1 MMNAEKYAKQQ
12 QLDKLFAKQKIK
24 QIDYKRLKSINR
36 YSKYTT
42 TNIELNKSINKIQ
55 KRENTSIL
63 FSKYLGNLWS
73 SQINEPQPIYKYE
86 VEDEEQNEFL
96 QNLTGVYT
104 DLSTVKM
111 LRSAEFSDS
120 DTQQLDITDL

>member
-24 QIDYKRLKSINR
+24 QIDYQRLKSINR

-55 KRENTSIL
+55 KLENTSIL

-73 SQINEPQPIYKYE
+73 SQVNERQPIYKYE

-104 DLSTVKM
+104 DLSAVKL